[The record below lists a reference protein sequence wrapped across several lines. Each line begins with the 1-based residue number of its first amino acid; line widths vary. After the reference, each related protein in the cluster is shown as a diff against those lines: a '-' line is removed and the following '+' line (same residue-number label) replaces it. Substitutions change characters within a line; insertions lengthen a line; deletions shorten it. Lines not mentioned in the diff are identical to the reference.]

1 MTREGRAMKVAT
13 VFSAALAL
21 TTAFPASH
29 DAAGAQESVTAR
41 IARENLP
48 AVVTLV
54 AVDDHDQPL
63 ALGSGFFIT
72 RDGVV
77 VTNAHVV
84 GGAAKVLLRW
94 RGQSGTALK
103 IVNFSRKHDLVTI
116 QTSFTTT
123 PSVLLGDSEAV
134 SVGQDVVVLDHH
146 HTRLNSS
153 HPT

>member
-41 IARENLP
+41 IARESLP
-48 AVVTLV
+48 AVVTLI
-54 AVDDHDQPL
+54 AVDDHDQPI

-72 RDGVV
+72 RDGVL

-84 GGAAKVLLRW
+84 GSARQGLRPLA
-94 RGQSGTALK
+94 RSERHRREDPELRQRIRPCDPLIETA
-103 IVNFSRKHDLVTI
+103 SPH
-116 QTSFTTT
+116 
-123 PSVLLGDSEAV
+123 
-134 SVGQDVVVLDHH
+134 
-146 HTRLNSS
+146 
-153 HPT
+153 